1 MPEVAERPLR
11 AAAPRLLV
19 LALLASA
26 LGSVVLID
34 VLPRLEAP
42 PEREGRPLLPD
53 GLPPEARLGVRWRD
67 KAFAIEETK
76 AGWVLVEDGTRSP
89 IPASRGEDFAR
100 GLSEARV
107 LARIAG
113 PEADLAEFG
122 LANPRG
128 SVRVGGNPPIEIALG
143 ASNPPLTAF
152 YVQVLPGGE
161 VDLVGA
167 ALRIEVETLAAMAKG
182 GSAKASE

>member
-1 MPEVAERPLR
+1 MPEAAERPLR
-11 AAAPRLLV
+11 VAAPRLLA
-19 LALLASA
+19 LALLVVA
-26 LGSVVLID
+26 LGGVVLID

-42 PEREGRPLLPD
+42 PEREGRPLLPE
-53 GLPPEARLGVRWRD
+53 GLPPEPHLGIQWRD
-67 KAFAIEETK
+67 KTFAIEQTR
-76 AGWVLVEDGTRSP
+76 AGWVLVEGGTRSP
-89 IPASRGEDFAR
+89 IPESRGADFAR
-100 GLSEARV
+100 GLREARV

-113 PEADLAEFG
+113 PEADRTEFG
-122 LANPRG
+122 LAPPRG
-128 SVRVGGNPPIEIALG
+128 RVRVEGEPAVEILLG